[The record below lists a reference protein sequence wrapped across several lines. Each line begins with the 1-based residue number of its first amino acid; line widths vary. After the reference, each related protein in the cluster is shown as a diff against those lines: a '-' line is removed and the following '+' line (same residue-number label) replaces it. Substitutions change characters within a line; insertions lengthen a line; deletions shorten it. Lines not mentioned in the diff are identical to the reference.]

1 MKTIEIFKQKINQC
15 LKKKKQKNTVK
26 QVKKI
31 NKTVQD
37 LKIESGAIKKKRH
50 KLRQLWKC
58 KT

>member
-37 LKIESGAIKKKRH
+37 LKIESGAIKKK
-50 KLRQLWKC
+50 
-58 KT
+58 KTQVETTLEM